1 MTLEQIRQRSDLLGT
16 QVITRDGARRL
27 GVVSQLWVDID
38 RREVVAIGMRDNIL
52 AVAGL
57 PKYMFLKNVREIGDV
72 VLVEDER
79 VLEDDIEVEAYSN
92 LINSEV
98 ITETGEPLG
107 RVRGFKFDT
116 ETGELV
122 SLIIA
127 SIGIPQIPD
136 QFISTYELGIEEI
149 VSSGPNR
156 LIVFEGS
163 EERLQQ
169 LTVGVIERLGL
180 GEAPWQREQD
190 GIYYPPTVKPEN
202 QLGPG
207 QPVAPEGRTV
217 VSAPQEIWDEDYEPA
232 PPPRPVVEAKP
243 VYEEYYEEPLPPP
256 RPRAQVR
263 RQPLY
268 EEDYYEEDNWSESE
282 KYDYEEERYAPRER
296 RPAPAYDDYEYEEQ
310 LENDA
315 WADDEAPKPY
325 EAPRVNIPQKR
336 KIREY
341 EEEAGY

>member
-1 MTLEQIRQRSDLLGT
+1 MTLEQIRQRSELLGT

-38 RREVVAIGMRDNIL
+38 RREVVAIGMRDNLL

-57 PKYMFLKNVREIGDV
+57 PKYMFLKNVKEIGDV

-107 RVRGFKFDT
+107 RVRGFRFDT
-116 ETGELV
+116 ETGQLV

-207 QPVAPEGRTV
+207 QPVAPERRTV
-217 VSAPQEIWDEDYEPA
+217 VSAPQEIWDEDYETA

-256 RPRAQVR
+256 APRARVQ

-268 EEDYYEEDNWSESE
+268 EDDYYEEDNWSESE
-282 KYDYEEERYAPRER
+282 KYDYEEERYAPPER

-325 EAPRVNIPQKR
+325 QAPRVNIPQKR
-336 KIREY
+336 KMPEY

>member
-1 MTLEQIRQRSDLLGT
+1 MTLQQIRQRSDLLGT

-38 RREVVAIGMRDNIL
+38 RREVVAIGMRDSLL
-52 AVAGL
+52 AIAGI

-79 VLEDDIEVEAYSN
+79 VLEDDIEVEAYSS

-116 ETGELV
+116 ETGQLV
-122 SLIIA
+122 SLIVA
-127 SIGIPQIPD
+127 SIGLPQIPE

-180 GEAPWQREQD
+180 GEAPWREQD

-202 QLGPG
+202 QLPTG
-207 QPVAPEGRTV
+207 QPIASERRTV
-217 VSAPQEIWDEDYEPA
+217 VSAPQEIWDEDYETIPA
-232 PPPRPVVEAKP
+232 PRPVVEAKP

-256 RPRAQVR
+256 RPRPQVR
-263 RQPLY
+263 QQPLY
-268 EEDYYEEDNWSESE
+268 EEQDYYEEDNWSKSE
-282 KYDYEEERYAPRER
+282 KYDYEDDTYSPPPRKRE
-296 RPAPAYDDYEYEEQ
+296 YDEYEYEEE
-310 LENDA
+310 LETDA

-325 EAPRVNIPQKR
+325 QPPRVNIPQKR
-336 KIREY
+336 KMPEY

>member
-1 MTLEQIRQRSDLLGT
+1 MTLEQIRQRSELLGT

-116 ETGELV
+116 ETGQLV

-207 QPVAPEGRTV
+207 QPVAPPERRTV
-217 VSAPQEIWDEDYEPA
+217 VSAPQEIWDEDYEPT

-256 RPRAQVR
+256 RARVQQ
-263 RQPLY
+263 QPLY

-282 KYDYEEERYAPRER
+282 KYDYEEERYARPER
-296 RPAPAYDDYEYEEQ
+296 RPAPAYDDYEYEEK

-325 EAPRVNIPQKR
+325 QAPRVNIPQKR
-336 KIREY
+336 KMPEY